1 MPTEQVR
8 LSNEAIDALRSYAPN
23 QPLSTAILLMNREVT
38 TSNKGVKQPVTL
50 DEAEWSHFEA
60 LFKKYLK
67 QVTSPVETKVSPFQ
81 TAQTPKTYG
90 KINESEKLTE
100 PVGRQGRDVR

>member
-67 QVTSPVETKVSPFQ
+67 QVVTSPVETKVSQFQ
-81 TAQTPKTYG
+81 TAKTYG
-90 KINESEKLTE
+90 KIDESEKLTE
-100 PVGRQGRDVR
+100 PIGRQGRDVK